1 MVSWTLNAVGLFVTT
16 TAALLIF
23 LYLANTA
30 PRAASAQAQAGADQT
45 CIKHPRRVLVAV
57 GLLAAWLVMQYA
69 ALVFF

>member
-23 LYLANTA
+23 LYLANTP
-30 PRAASAQAQAGADQT
+30 PRAASAPSQAGADQG
-45 CIKHPRRVLVAV
+45 CIKHHRRVLVAV
-57 GLLAAWLVMQYA
+57 GLLAAWLVMQDA